1 MWVCLYT
8 LDCNTLQRSS
18 MSLEGIF
25 GGPGLVF
32 DEISGIDWYVIFGF
46 HHHPLVIRRRKNV
59 FFDHHTHRHNIGRG
73 GKAMTVLQYRLINTE
88 SP

>member
-32 DEISGIDWYVIFGF
+32 DEISGIDWYVQFGF
-46 HHHPLVIRRRKNV
+46 HHHPIVIMRRKNV
-59 FFDHHTHRHNIGRG
+59 FLTTTHIDTIS
-73 GKAMTVLQYRLINTE
+73 APVERL
-88 SP
+88 